1 MFRPGPVNN
10 YSTLKF
16 TFPAVAATTDVP
28 YASSL
33 VNPPL
38 KIYCRYCVRALLTR
52 DLFATV
58 SVTPQRYD
66 GLIDAPTPADHTVKI
81 PTQYTKGTDWQHCVI
96 ACVLP
101 KGQHGCSS
109 ASERLARE
117 QRYSRFVLHHAD
129 KTASCRSHV
138 YNSMNTRRTVEC
150 RSCCISPQYQSVT
163 AQNITCSLALSPLV
177 LCIAMAAG
185 IRVYKGIT
193 LLSIARADFKL
204 KELGP
209 DLQKILRQSYD

>member
-1 MFRPGPVNN
+1 MIILWQIVRFFCNLYFLSNLPRNGRHPGCHKCFVPGPGPVNN

-81 PTQYTKGTDWQHCVI
+81 PTQYIKGTDWQHCVI

-101 KGQHGCSS
+101 KGATRLQLRVRATG
-109 ASERLARE
+109 AWTELFKVRLA
-117 QRYSRFVLHHAD
+117 SRWQ
-129 KTASCRSHV
+129 
-138 YNSMNTRRTVEC
+138 NSEL
-150 RSCCISPQYQSVT
+150 SVT
-163 AQNITCSLALSPLV
+163 RL
-177 LCIAMAAG
+177 
-185 IRVYKGIT
+185 
-193 LLSIARADFKL
+193 
-204 KELGP
+204 
-209 DLQKILRQSYD
+209 